1 MGPSDD
7 LASLSFKES
16 DLITYR
22 SALLVNLFMPN
33 MVKPSD
39 SKILGFSLQKSGNKA
54 WPGELESNFGN
65 APHLSLIRV
74 HGTAGR
80 YYHGSQGR

>member
-33 MVKPSD
+33 MVKPVENYLYRFLLA
-39 SKILGFSLQKSGNKA
+39 KGFSCNSKK
-54 WPGELESNFGN
+54 
-65 APHLSLIRV
+65 
-74 HGTAGR
+74 
-80 YYHGSQGR
+80 QGLA